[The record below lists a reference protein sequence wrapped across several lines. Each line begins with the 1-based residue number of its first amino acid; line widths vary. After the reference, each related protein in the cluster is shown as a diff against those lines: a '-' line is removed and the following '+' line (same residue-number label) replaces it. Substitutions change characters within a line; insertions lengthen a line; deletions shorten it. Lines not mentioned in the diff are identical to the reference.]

1 MRRLG
6 FTLIEVMTVI
16 SIILVLAITLVVAIV
31 GLQSIAR
38 KKATVSLMKRIEL
51 GLQSYYGHFNA
62 YPPDGHSETVTDANG
77 NDLSGSSALLYY
89 LAWKYADGKTIT
101 DFILEEVRKRSA
113 ATVSSGKERLM
124 AVNGGV
130 PYLPELRG
138 KDIRI
143 VDGRACLIDGWG
155 KPIQYDNILNGGMD
169 SSARGP
175 DPRELRNGGE
185 PFHLESYDL
194 WSHGKDG
201 VKPKGQTAED
211 DITRKEAS
219 E

>member
-6 FTLIEVMTVI
+6 FTLIEIMTVI

-31 GLQSIAR
+31 GLQSKAR
-38 KKATVSLMKRIEL
+38 KQATISLMKRIEM

-62 YPPDGHSETVTDANG
+62 YPPDGHAETVTDPNG
-77 NDLSGSSALLYY
+77 NDLSGASALLYY
-89 LAWKYADGKTIT
+89 LGWKYAEGKTT
-101 DFILEEVRKRSA
+101 NDFILQEVRKRSA
-113 ATVSSGKERLM
+113 ATVSSDKEKLV

-130 PYLPELRG
+130 AFLPEPRAE
-138 KDIRI
+138 DIRI
-143 VDGRACLIDGWG
+143 VDGRACFIDGWG

-169 SSARGP
+169 SPGTGP
-175 DPRELRNGGE
+175 DPRELRNDSE
-185 PFHLESYDL
+185 PFHPESYDL